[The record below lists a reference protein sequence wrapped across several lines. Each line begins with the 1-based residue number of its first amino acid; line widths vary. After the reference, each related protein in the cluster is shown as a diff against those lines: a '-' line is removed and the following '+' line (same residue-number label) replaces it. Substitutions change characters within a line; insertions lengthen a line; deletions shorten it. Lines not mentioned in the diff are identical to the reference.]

1 MAGDPAYRE
10 RGAALILPL
19 QQPGALYIN
28 GAFVPPDEGREDV
41 VLNPATEEVI
51 AAAPYGG
58 ASDADAAIAAAREAF
73 DNGPWPA
80 MSVRERVEY
89 LQKMHDVLESHAT
102 EICELIVLEAGA
114 VQSNA
119 KARQFDIPMKHFRRF
134 LELAL
139 RDDVRALAPE
149 LTHGAGGTTVVGT
162 AFVVRSP
169 VGVVAAI
176 TPYNYP
182 FFLNVVKVVAA
193 LVTGNTV
200 VLKPS
205 PYTPFEA
212 LVLAGAAAEAG
223 LPKGVLNVI
232 TGSKEVGERLTADA
246 RVDMVTFTGS
256 DQVGAEIVA
265 QSAPTLKRLV
275 MELGGK
281 SALIV
286 RADANL
292 KMGLSQAL
300 RGFTSHAGQGC
311 AMNTRV
317 LVHNS
322 LRKTFVEQLAEMARA
337 VKVGDPR
344 AVDTEMGP
352 LIRAAA
358 RERVERYVA
367 LGLQSGA
374 KLMAG
379 GRRPVHL
386 TKGFYYA
393 PTFFDNVD
401 SRSAIAQDEIFGPV
415 GVVIGFDSDEE
426 AIAIANDS
434 RFGLRG
440 GIVSADVGR
449 AFEMACAIR
458 TGGVTLNGGA
468 GTQLSDGPF
477 GGIKRSG
484 YGREL
489 GEDGLHEFTQ
499 TKLIEIQA
507 G

>member
-1 MAGDPAYRE
+1 M
-10 RGAALILPL
+10 ALILPL
-19 QQPGALYIN
+19 QQPGALYID
-28 GAFVPPDEGREDV
+28 GAFVLPSERQDEA

-51 AAAPYGG
+51 GLAPVGG
-58 ASDADAAIAAAREAF
+58 ASDVNAAVAAAREAF
-73 DNGPWPA
+73 DTGPWPR
-80 MSVRERVEY
+80 MKVRERIVY
-89 LQKMHDVLESHAT
+89 LQKMHDVLESRAAA
-102 EICELIVLEAGA
+102 ICELIVLEAGA

-119 KARQFDIPMKHFRRF
+119 KSRQFDIPMKHFRRF
-134 LELAL
+134 LELGL
-139 RDDVRALAPE
+139 RDDVHALKPE
-149 LTHGAGGTTVVGT
+149 LTPGAWGQIVLGT

-182 FFLNVVKVVAA
+182 YFLNLIKVIPA
-193 LVTGNTV
+193 LLTGNTV

-212 LVLAGAAAEAG
+212 FVLAGAAQEAG

-232 TGSKEVGERLTADA
+232 TGGREVGERLTSNA
-246 RVDMVTFTGS
+246 RIDMVTFTGS
-256 DQVGAEIVA
+256 DEVGAAIAA

-292 KMGLSQAL
+292 KMALSQAL

-311 AMNTRV
+311 AMNTRI

-322 LRKTFVEQLAEMARA
+322 IRKHFVEELAAMAKA
-337 VKVGDPR
+337 VKVGDTR
-344 AVDTEMGP
+344 AADTEMGP

-358 RERVERYVA
+358 RGRVERYVA
-367 LGLQSGA
+367 LGLESGA

-379 GRRPVHL
+379 GRRPPHL
-386 TKGFYYA
+386 KKGFYYE

-401 SRSAIAQDEIFGPV
+401 SRSVIAQDEIFGPV
-415 GVVIGFDSDEE
+415 GVVIGFDSDDE

-477 GGIKRSG
+477 GGVKRSG

-489 GEDGLHEFTQ
+489 GEEGLNEFTQ

>member
-1 MAGDPAYRE
+1 M
-10 RGAALILPL
+10 
-19 QQPGALYIN
+19 
-28 GAFVPPDEGREDV
+28 
-41 VLNPATEEVI
+41 LNPATEEVI
-51 AAAPYGG
+51 ALAPCG
-58 ASDADAAIAAAREAF
+58 SVADAEAAISAARAAF
-73 DNGPWPA
+73 DAGPWAA
-80 MSVRERVEY
+80 MSVGERVRY
-89 LQKMHDVLESHAT
+89 LQKMYDVLESRVA

-119 KARQFDIPMKHFRRF
+119 RARQFDIPMKHFRRF
-134 LELAL
+134 LELVS
-139 RDDVRALAPE
+139 RQDVRAIAPE
-149 LTHGAGGTTVVGT
+149 LTRGAGAGTVLGT
-162 AFVVRSP
+162 AFVVREP

-182 FFLNVVKVVAA
+182 YFLNVVKVAAA
-193 LVTGNTV
+193 LITGNTV

-212 LVLAGAAAEAG
+212 LLLAGAAAEAG

-232 TGSKEVGERLTADA
+232 TGGKEAGERLTTDV

-286 RADANL
+286 RADANV
-292 KMGLSQAL
+292 KMALGQAL

-322 LRKTFVEQLAEMARA
+322 LRKEFVEQLATMARA

-344 AVDTEMGP
+344 ASDTQMGP

-367 LGLQSGA
+367 LGVDTGA

-379 GRRPVHL
+379 GRRPPDL
-386 TKGFYYA
+386 TRGFYYE
-393 PTFFDNVD
+393 PTFFDNVE
-401 SRSAIAQDEIFGPV
+401 SQSVIAQDEIFGPV
-415 GVVIGFDSDEE
+415 GVVIGFDSDDE
-426 AIAIANDS
+426 AIRIANDS

-440 GIVSADVGR
+440 GIISADVGR

-477 GGIKRSG
+477 GGVKRSG

-489 GEDGLHEFTQ
+489 GEDGLNEFTQ

>member
-1 MAGDPAYRE
+1 MT
-10 RGAALILPL
+10 LTLPL
-19 QQPGALYIN
+19 QQPGMLYID
-28 GAFVPPDEGREDV
+28 GAFVPPNEKRDEA

-51 AAAPYGG
+51 GSAPVGG
-58 ASDADAAIAAAREAF
+58 ASDVDTAVAAARNAF
-73 DNGPWPA
+73 DAGPWPR
-80 MSVRERVEY
+80 MHVRERIAY
-89 LQKMHDVLESHAT
+89 LQKMHDALESRADA
-102 EICELIVLEAGA
+102 ICELIVLEAGA

-134 LELAL
+134 LELGL
-139 RDDVRALAPE
+139 RENVHALAPE
-149 LTHGAGGTTVVGT
+149 LTRGAGGSTTLGT

-182 FFLNVVKVVAA
+182 YFLNLVKVIPA
-193 LVTGNTV
+193 LLTGNTV

-212 LVLAGAAAEAG
+212 FVLAGAAQEAG

-232 TGSKEVGERLTADA
+232 TGDKEVGERLTTDA
-246 RVDMVTFTGS
+246 RIDMVTFTGS
-256 DQVGAEIVA
+256 DEVGAAISA

-292 KMGLSQAL
+292 KMALSQAL

-322 LRKTFVEQLAEMARA
+322 IRQSFVEQLTVMVKA
-337 VKVGDPR
+337 VRVGDPR
-344 AVDTEMGP
+344 AADTEMGP

-358 RERVERYVA
+358 RARVERYVA
-367 LGLQSGA
+367 LGLESGA

-379 GRRPVHL
+379 GKRPEHL
-386 TKGFYYA
+386 TKGFYYE
-393 PTFFDNVD
+393 PTFFDDVD
-401 SRSAIAQDEIFGPV
+401 RRSVIAQDEIFGPV
-415 GVVIGFDSDEE
+415 GVVIGFDSDDE
-426 AIAIANDS
+426 AVDIANDS

-458 TGGVTLNGGA
+458 TGGVTLNGGS

-489 GEDGLHEFTQ
+489 GEDGLNEFTQ

>member
-1 MAGDPAYRE
+1 LRLKI
-10 RGAALILPL
+10 RRTVLILPL
-19 QQPGALYIN
+19 QQAGALYIN
-28 GAFVPPDEGREDV
+28 GAFVAPGDGYEDP

-51 AAAPYGG
+51 AMAPYGG
-58 ASDADAAIAAAREAF
+58 VADAEAAIAAARSAF
-73 DNGPWPA
+73 DTGSWPT
-80 MSVRERVEY
+80 MSARERVAY
-89 LQKMHDVLESHAT
+89 LQKMYDVLESRAA
-102 EICELIVLEAGA
+102 EICELIVLEAGS

-119 KARQFDIPMKHFRRF
+119 KARQFDVPMKHFRRI

-139 RDDVRALAPE
+139 RQDIRALAPE
-149 LTHGAGGTTVVGT
+149 LTRGGGSGTVLGT
-162 AFVVRSP
+162 AFVVREP

-182 FFLNVVKVVAA
+182 YFLNVVKVAAA

-232 TGSKEVGERLTADA
+232 TGGKEVGEQLTADA

-256 DQVGAEIVA
+256 DQVGAAIVA

-286 RADANL
+286 REDANV
-292 KMGLSQAL
+292 KMALGQAL

-322 LRKTFVEQLAEMARA
+322 LRKEFVKQLAAMARA

-344 AVDTEMGP
+344 ASDTEMGP
-352 LIRAAA
+352 LIRASA

-367 LGLQSGA
+367 QGIDSGA
-374 KLMAG
+374 TLMAG
-379 GRRPVHL
+379 GRRPADLV
-386 TKGFYYA
+386 KGFYYE
-393 PTFFDNVD
+393 PTFFDNVE
-401 SRSAIAQDEIFGPV
+401 SQSTIAQDEIFGPV
-415 GVVIGFDSDEE
+415 GVVIGFDDDDE
-426 AIAIANDS
+426 AISIANDS

-440 GIVSADVGR
+440 GIISANVGR
-449 AFEMACAIR
+449 AFEMARAIR

-477 GGIKRSG
+477 GGVKRSG

-489 GEDGLHEFTQ
+489 GEDGLNEFTQ

>member
-1 MAGDPAYRE
+1 MN
-10 RGAALILPL
+10 LPL
-19 QQPGALYIN
+19 QQPGALFID
-28 GAFVPPDEGREDV
+28 GEFSRPLGGREDPV
-41 VLNPATEEVI
+41 VNPATEEVI
-51 AAAPYGG
+51 AAAPLGELR
-58 ASDADAAIAAAREAF
+58 DVDAAIAAARHAF
-73 DNGPWPA
+73 DAGPWPT
-80 MSVRERVEY
+80 MSVADRVRH
-89 LQKMHDVLESHAT
+89 LQKMYDVLDARAAS
-102 EICELIVLEAGA
+102 ICELIVLEAGA
-114 VQSNA
+114 VSSNV
-119 KARQFDIPMKHFRRF
+119 KARQFDIPMKHFRRA
-134 LELAL
+134 LELVL
-139 RDDVRALAPE
+139 RQDVRALAPE
-149 LTHGAGGTTVVGT
+149 LTPGAAGTVVGT
-162 AFVVRSP
+162 AFAVREP
-169 VGVVAAI
+169 VGVVVAI

-182 FFLNVVKVVAA
+182 YFLNLVKVVSA

-212 LVLAGAAAEAG
+212 LLLGGAAVEAG
-223 LPKGVLNVI
+223 LPKGVLNVV
-232 TGSKEVGERLTADA
+232 TGGIEVGECLTTDA

-256 DQVGAEIVA
+256 DTVGAAIA
-265 QSAPTLKRLV
+265 SQSAPTLKRLV

-286 RADANL
+286 RHDANV
-292 KMGLSQAL
+292 KMALAQAL

-317 LVHNS
+317 IVHNS
-322 LRKTFVEQLAEMARA
+322 LRKAFVEQLAAMARD
-337 VKVGDPR
+337 VKVGNPLD
-344 AVDTEMGP
+344 AETQMGP

-367 LGLQSGA
+367 LGVDSGA

-379 GRRPVHL
+379 GRRPPHCDR
-386 TKGFYYA
+386 GFYYE
-393 PTFFDNVD
+393 PTFFDDVD

-449 AFEMACAIR
+449 AFDMARAIR
-458 TGGVTLNGGA
+458 TGGVTLNAGA

-477 GGIKRSG
+477 GGVKRSG

-489 GEDGLHEFTQ
+489 GEDGLNEFTQ
-499 TKLIEIQA
+499 VKLIEIQA

>member
-1 MAGDPAYRE
+1 MNLSVRE
-10 RGAALILPL
+10 KGVVLNLPL
-19 QQPGALYIN
+19 QQPGAIYID
-28 GAFVPPDEGREDV
+28 GAFVPPTEKRGEV
-41 VLNPATEEVI
+41 VINPATEEAIGEVGV
-51 AAAPYGG
+51 GG
-58 ASDADAAIAAAREAF
+58 VRDADAAIAAAREAF
-73 DNGPWPA
+73 DAGPWPR
-80 MSVRERVEY
+80 MSARERIAC
-89 LQKMHDVLESHAT
+89 LQKMYDVLEARAD
-102 EICELIVLEAGA
+102 EICELIVLEAGS

-134 LELAL
+134 LELGV
-139 RDDVRALAPE
+139 REDVKALAPE
-149 LTHGAGGTTVVGT
+149 LTLGAGSVTVLGT
-162 AFVVRSP
+162 AFVVRAP

-182 FFLNVVKVVAA
+182 YFLNLVKVIPA

-205 PYTPFEA
+205 PYTPFEG
-212 LVLAGAAAEAG
+212 LVLAGAAAQAG

-232 TGSKEVGERLTADA
+232 TGGLEVGERLTSDV

-256 DQVGAEIVA
+256 DQVGAAIAA

-286 RADANL
+286 RSDASL
-292 KMGLSQAL
+292 KMALSQAL

-322 LRKTFVEQLAEMARA
+322 IRRDFVDQLATMARS

-344 AVDTEMGP
+344 SADTEMGP

-367 LGLQSGA
+367 LGLESGA
-374 KLMAG
+374 RLMAG
-379 GRRPVHL
+379 GRRPPHL
-386 TKGFYYA
+386 TKGFYYE
-393 PTFFDNVD
+393 PTFFDDVD

-415 GVVIGFDSDEE
+415 GVVIGFDTDDE
-426 AIAIANDS
+426 AVAIANDS

-449 AFEMACAIR
+449 AFEMARAIR

-477 GGIKRSG
+477 GGVKRSG

-489 GEDGLHEFTQ
+489 GEDGLNEFTQ
-499 TKLIEIQA
+499 TQLIEIQA